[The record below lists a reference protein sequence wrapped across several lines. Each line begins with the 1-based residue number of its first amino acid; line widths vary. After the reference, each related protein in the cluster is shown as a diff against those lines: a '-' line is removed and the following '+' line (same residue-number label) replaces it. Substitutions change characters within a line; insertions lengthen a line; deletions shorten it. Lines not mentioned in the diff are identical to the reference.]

1 MLKIKCGQV
10 YSISKTMFLLSSKG
24 FKFGLELAYD
34 VLADLL
40 LIDFSYALSQQRIE
54 CVIMYPLFR
63 LKENEEK
70 AHTLEEEKQHFDEQ
84 AQELNETIKV
94 MLI

>member
-1 MLKIKCGQV
+1 MPKWTKN
-10 YSISKTMFLLSSKG
+10 
-24 FKFGLELAYD
+24 
-34 VLADLL
+34 
-40 LIDFSYALSQQRIE
+40 RI
-54 CVIMYPLFR
+54 CYYVSLFR

-94 MLI
+94 MLIWDPLLPGLNFHIRFYYAFYTPCKKLRDV

>member
-1 MLKIKCGQV
+1 MPKLTKNRIC
-10 YSISKTMFLLSSKG
+10 YHIS
-24 FKFGLELAYD
+24 
-34 VLADLL
+34 
-40 LIDFSYALSQQRIE
+40 
-54 CVIMYPLFR
+54 LFR

>member
-1 MLKIKCGQV
+1 
-10 YSISKTMFLLSSKG
+10 
-24 FKFGLELAYD
+24 
-34 VLADLL
+34 
-40 LIDFSYALSQQRIE
+40 
-54 CVIMYPLFR
+54 MYPLFR

-70 AHTLEEEKQHFDEQ
+70 AHSLEEEKQQFDEQ